1 VRRGTTAGP
10 QHAVEVVF
18 RVESMDCGSCAR
30 KIQDRLCTVSG
41 VHAALGTSVNRRLR
55 VLLDPAVVDADAI
68 RDEVGRLG
76 YAARV
81 EDGRRT
87 AASPAAGAWTTP
99 EALRTWISGALMG
112 LALLLRGLGSERVLV
127 GHPLHDL
134 HAADLVFLSAALVGG
149 WNFFPKGVRSAL
161 AHALDMNFLMT
172 VAILGAVV
180 VGETLEAA
188 AIAFLF
194 SLAELLEGFSVD
206 RARRSIESLFELAPD
221 AATVLVD
228 GREVR
233 RYVEELKPGDEV
245 VVRPGERIPVDG
257 RVERGASAVNQAP
270 VTGESIPVEKGPGD
284 EVFAGTIN
292 AQGHLRVRVEKAAG
306 DTTLARMIRLVEE
319 AEGRRTRSER
329 FVERFARVYTPA
341 VTVGALLVAFG
352 PPLLVG
358 APFTLWFVRGLTLLV
373 IACPCALVISTP
385 VAVVSGVT
393 AAARNG
399 VLIKGGAHLEAMGEV
414 EVVAF
419 DKTGTL
425 TRGHPE
431 VVDVVPAPGSGLD
444 ESGVLRLAAAL
455 ERYSEH
461 PLARAVAQAA
471 ADRGADTDATE
482 VQDFLAVPGRGVQ
495 GVVDGQMLLVGRP
508 ELFEDVREVAGEMHR
523 LRGTGRTVVAVG
535 SPARPLGLIALMDRA
550 RDGAADVVAALRR
563 EGVKRIVML
572 TGDNA
577 ATAAAVAAAVGVD
590 SFEAGL
596 LPEQKVE
603 AVLRLERT
611 FGRVAMVGD
620 GVNDGPA
627 LAAASVGVAM
637 GAAGSDVAIETADVA
652 LMGDDLSRLPYL
664 IRLSRRSRRVIRQN
678 IAASIA
684 LKATLAVGVPLGW
697 VSLILAVVAGD
708 MGASLGVTG
717 NALRLGRM
725 RP

>member
-1 VRRGTTAGP
+1 
-10 QHAVEVVF
+10 VEVVF
-18 RVESMDCGSCAR
+18 RVESMDCGNCAR
-30 KIQDRLCTVSG
+30 KIQDRLCTLPG
-41 VHAALGTSVNRRLR
+41 VHTAQGTPVNRRLR
-55 VLLDPAVVDADAI
+55 VLLDPGQVDAESI

-76 YAARV
+76 YAARL
-81 EDGRRT
+81 DGGDR
-87 AASPAAGAWTTP
+87 ASTSRAPNPWTGP
-99 EALRTWISGALMG
+99 DAIRTWIAGALTAG
-112 LALLLRGLGSERVLV
+112 ALLLRVLGGEPVVVRLALHEL
-127 GHPLHDL
+127 HP
-134 HAADLVFLSAALVGG
+134 ADLVFIAAALVGG
-149 WNFFPKGVRSAL
+149 WNFFPKGVRA
-161 AHALDMNFLMT
+161 AMARALDMNFLMT

-188 AIAFLF
+188 SIAFLF
-194 SLAELLEGFSVD
+194 SLAELLEGYSVD
-206 RARRSIESLFELAPD
+206 RARRSIESLFELAPE
-221 AATVLVD
+221 AATVVVD

-233 RYVEELKPGDEV
+233 RYVEELRPGDEV

-257 RVERGASAVNQAP
+257 RVEDGSSAVDQAP

-352 PPLLVG
+352 PPLVVG

-431 VVDVVPAPGSGLD
+431 VVDVVPAPGAGLD
-444 ESGVLRLAAAL
+444 ASGVLRLAAAL
-455 ERYSEH
+455 ERHSEH
-461 PLARAVAQAA
+461 PLARAVVHAA
-471 ADRGADTDATE
+471 AERASDGPVPE
-482 VQDFLAVPGRGVQ
+482 VRDFLAVPGRGVQ
-495 GVVDGQMLLVGRP
+495 GVVDGRSLLVGRP
-508 ELFEDVREVAGEMHR
+508 EQFDDVRDLVEDLHR
-523 LRGTGRTVVAVG
+523 LRAMGRTVVAVG
-535 SPARPLGLIALMDRA
+535 PADRPLGLIALMDQA
-550 RDGAADVVAALRR
+550 RDGAADVVASLRR
-563 EGVKRIVML
+563 AGARRIVML

-577 ATAAAVAAAVGVD
+577 ETAAEVAAAVGVD
-590 SFEAGL
+590 AFEADL
-596 LPEQKVE
+596 LPEQKVD
-603 AVLRLERT
+603 AVLRLERE

-664 IRLSRRSRRVIRQN
+664 MLLSRRSRRVIRQN
-678 IAASIA
+678 IGASIA
-684 LKATLAVGVPLGW
+684 LKATLALGVPLGW

-708 MGASLGVTG
+708 MGASLGVTS
-717 NALRLGRM
+717 NALRLGRV